1 MLEVLHWHPSNPV
14 VPFCFEPT
22 TDVSAVSVTV
32 TQNNFDRVVC
42 GKRTKQTLTT
52 ATVLSIIQYDLSR
65 CCMPFDN
72 DTDNDMVDQHIHLA
86 QALSLSL
93 GRIPGSQ
100 YESGYRG

>member
-1 MLEVLHWHPSNPV
+1 MAHSPSRNTKV
-14 VPFCFEPT
+14 IYSSIYWGAGGMFTKF
-22 TDVSAVSVTV
+22 
-32 TQNNFDRVVC
+32 VVC

-93 GRIPGSQ
+93 GRIPGSH